1 MWVWFS
7 IRSLLEVNFYT
18 QLPVRARKFVRY
30 PEFGG
35 YPLLGG
41 SLCTKYMASSIRAI
55 GSVRYIEVV
64 RSSEGPLS
72 EVPLYT
78 VGAGF

>member
-1 MWVWFS
+1 MWVWLPH
-7 IRSLLEVNFYT
+7 RSLLQVNFYI
-18 QLPVRARKFVRY
+18 QQPVRARKFVRY

-41 SLCTKYMASSIRAI
+41 SLYTKYMASSIRAI
-55 GSVRYIEVV
+55 RSVRYIEVV

-72 EVPLYT
+72 EVLLYT
-78 VGAGF
+78 RD

>member
-1 MWVWFS
+1 
-7 IRSLLEVNFYT
+7 
-18 QLPVRARKFVRY
+18 
-30 PEFGG
+30 
-35 YPLLGG
+35 
-41 SLCTKYMASSIRAI
+41 MASSICAI

-78 VGAGF
+78 DAQVTAALLALGRGYELKFPPIVRPLFVQHKGAPQIPTYSAPGHRCIRERS

>member
-1 MWVWFS
+1 M
-7 IRSLLEVNFYT
+7 
-18 QLPVRARKFVRY
+18 RARKSVRY

-41 SLCTKYMASSIRAI
+41 LLYAIYMASSIRAI

-72 EVPLYT
+72 EVPLY
-78 VGAGF
+78 